1 MNWECYCVHFNFAST
16 QFTLWL
22 QSYFSFILYY
32 CKNDLVFNYKD
43 CCVWFF
49 KKIIVIY
56 FFNLDHHVP
65 AHCVCIGQKRSPRTG
80 VRDGCDQTCECRE
93 LNPDLLQAQ
102 HVILTTGLSLQPNCY
117 FERKLW
123 SEFCKTNAEKII
135 SSISFFLFFK
145 QAIDDGS

>member
-1 MNWECYCVHFNFAST
+1 MYI
-16 QFTLWL
+16 LILL
-22 QSYFSFILYY
+22 QPSSLYDYKVTFHLFYIIAKMILSLII
-32 CKNDLVFNYKD
+32 KIVVFD
-43 CCVWFF
+43 FF

-117 FERKLW
+117 FERKL
-123 SEFCKTNAEKII
+123 
-135 SSISFFLFFK
+135 
-145 QAIDDGS
+145 